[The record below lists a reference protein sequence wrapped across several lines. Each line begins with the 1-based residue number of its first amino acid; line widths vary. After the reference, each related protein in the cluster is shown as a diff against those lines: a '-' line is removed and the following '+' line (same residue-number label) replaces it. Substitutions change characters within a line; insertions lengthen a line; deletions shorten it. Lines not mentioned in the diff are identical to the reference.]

1 MVSQMVS
8 GDPAVAQPPCLHRS
22 ELGQSLARSGLQVL
36 RRMKID
42 AATLRWQVVLEDYVS
57 VLEVAPNS
65 VRAVAGS
72 LAGDV
77 VLRALLTGQV
87 KPPPMI
93 WGVECSLVK

>member
-1 MVSQMVS
+1 
-8 GDPAVAQPPCLHRS
+8 
-22 ELGQSLARSGLQVL
+22 
-36 RRMKID
+36 MKID

-57 VLEVAPNS
+57 VPVAPNS

-87 KPPPMI
+87 KPSTDMI
-93 WGVECSLVK
+93 WER